1 MPSPIRC
8 FALIFCLGI
17 IATASQAAENF
28 IPRGHSFQPG
38 DSTLPPLN
46 SDQDRID
53 LQTDLYEAELYVKQ
67 RRQKVF
73 ESRLNRFQFEQE
85 FNSLNDNPEY

>member
-8 FALIFCLGI
+8 LALLASLGL
-17 IATASQAAENF
+17 ATTAGQAAENF
-28 IPRGHSFQPG
+28 IPRGHAVQPG
-38 DSTLPPLN
+38 EETLPPLN

-53 LQTDLYEAELYVKQ
+53 LGADLYEAELYVRQ

-73 ESRLNRFQFEQE
+73 ESRMNRFQFEQE
-85 FNSLNDNPEY
+85 FNGINNDPEY